1 MMVKLNKKYVFHIP
15 LYKYV
20 ADELVSIDIGDI
32 IDELVDDFSGNGF
45 DSLYMT
51 KVKSLYKSRMYDEVL
66 ITIFTDSGRYPEEI
80 FENWFRRN
88 NHVMEQEAFAYECG
102 NEMMIERLY

>member
-66 ITIFTDSGRYPEEI
+66 ITMCTDSGRYPEEI

-102 NEMMIERLY
+102 NEMVIVKL

>member
-32 IDELVDDFSGNGF
+32 IDEFVDDFSGSGF

-51 KVKSLYKSRMYDEVL
+51 MYDEVL
-66 ITIFTDSGRYPEEI
+66 ITIFTDSSMFPEEI

-102 NEMMIERLY
+102 NEMMIKRLN